1 MAMKKCKDCGTEVSQ
16 SAKVCPKCG
25 KKLKHTGLRV
35 CLGILIL
42 FIGIGIIASSGNNVS
57 TTNST
62 NSQTQSST
70 TSVVTKENY
79 DKIQKGMSKA
89 EVQTI
94 LGEPSSVS
102 ESETPRSRDY
112 GIKSFSRGI
121 FTKSNRYI
129 LFKRYSLYEKLD
141 SLIKNSKLI
150 LLFFLLHSRLNLK

>member
-1 MAMKKCKDCGTEVSQ
+1 MAMKTCKDCGAEVSK

-35 CLGILIL
+35 CLGILVI
-42 FIGIGIIASSGNNVS
+42 FIGIGIIASSGDNVS

-62 NSQTQSST
+62 SSQTQTSS

-89 EVQTI
+89 EVQAI

-102 ESETPRSRDY
+102 ESETPRSRNY
-112 GIKSFSRGI
+112 GIKSFSRS
-121 FTKSNRYI
+121 FFSKSNRHI
-129 LFKRYSLYEKLD
+129 LFKWYSLYEKLD
-141 SLIKNSKLI
+141 RFIKNSKLI
-150 LLFFLLHSRLNLK
+150 LLFSCFSHA

>member
-1 MAMKKCKDCGTEVSQ
+1 MAMKTCKDCGSEVSK

-25 KKLKHTGLRV
+25 KKLKLTGLRV
-35 CLGILIL
+35 CLGILVI
-42 FIGIGIIASSGNNVS
+42 FIGIGIIASSGDNVS

-62 NSQTQSST
+62 SSQTQTSS

-89 EVQTI
+89 EVQAI

-102 ESETPRSRDY
+102 ESETPRSRNY

-121 FTKSNRYI
+121 FSKSNRHI

-141 SLIKNSKLI
+141 RFIKIAS
-150 LLFFLLHSRLNLK
+150 